1 MSPIVDGLAARY
13 GGQVA
18 VVKLNALDG
27 GTGQQAFEASGL
39 PGHPGY
45 VLLRPDGSELWRGF
59 GQQSPEALDS
69 VLQEGLSAFS
79 SAGGA

>member
-1 MSPIVDGLAARY
+1 MTPIVDGLTAQY
-13 GGQVA
+13 LGQVV

-45 VLLRPDGSELWRGF
+45 VLLRPDGTELWRGY
-59 GQQSPEALDS
+59 GQQTPAALDEAL
-69 VLQEGLSAFS
+69 QSALTDQ
-79 SAGGA
+79 GGR

>member
-1 MSPIVDGLAARY
+1 MTPIVDGLTAEY
-13 GGQVA
+13 LGQVT

-45 VLLRPDGSELWRGF
+45 VLLRPDGAELWRGF
-59 GQQSPEALDS
+59 GQQSPEALDTA
-69 VLQEGLSAFS
+69 LQAGLGD
-79 SAGGA
+79 SAGSE